1 MLRVDP
7 YPSALAFA
15 ASERLELDLC
25 RLPQID
31 SLSGVASSLRITGVF
46 ILLTGSLR

>member
-31 SLSGVASSLRITGVF
+31 SHQWWPVALE
-46 ILLTGSLR
+46 LLAFLFY